1 MRDSKKMV
9 GIVGLL
15 ILLANVAIFFWPT
28 PARQDLRNL
37 RKNHDILKQNFQEI
51 TAEVKTWNTNF
62 QGGNLQYSV
71 NTLLGDF
78 HSGVNNVIVPNVNN
92 SIAILNMTE
101 LSTPEVIA
109 LRDQYV
115 KSLEA
120 YRDGAEKMLAALKA
134 NDQEL
139 FDEAKALLEQS
150 ERDLQA
156 YYDSYKAVA
165 KKNNFIYF
173 D

>member
-1 MRDSKKMV
+1 MRDSKKMF
-9 GIVGLL
+9 GIVVVL
-15 ILLANVAIFFWPT
+15 IALVNAAIFFWPT

-37 RKNHDILKQNFQEI
+37 RKHHEILRQNFQEI
-51 TAEVKTWNTNF
+51 TAEVKSWNTNL
-62 QGGNLQYSV
+62 QGSNLQYSV

-78 HSGVNNVIVPNVNN
+78 QSGVNNVIVPNVNN

-115 KSLEA
+115 KSLEE

-134 NDQEL
+134 NDQEMYN
-139 FDEAKALLEQS
+139 EAEALLNQS
-150 ERDLQA
+150 ERDLNA
-156 YYDSYKAVA
+156 YFDSYKAVA